1 MRTCAGGALAGAP
14 WKGVIMQD
22 FSQKL
27 GWTRGGLYL
36 CAILLAV
43 LGILCFVAPGI
54 MPEPM
59 HNTGLPDGLTPGGIF
74 GGIVML
80 ILGIV
85 LIAAWKNE
93 GGSRNMSGFMITTG
107 IFSVF
112 LALAVFLDPV
122 FGTLSYEWVIAVFV
136 GLWGFLAFLEALAGG
151 RVIGYK
157 GWVLQMLLGLVMI
170 CTAVGVL
177 LDSSQA
183 ATMAGIGIIAA
194 ALSILI
200 IPSMGKSIKLA

>member
-1 MRTCAGGALAGAP
+1 MLGTCRRGAP
-14 WKGVIMQD
+14 KASWKGVNMSE
-22 FSQKL
+22 FSKRL
-27 GWTRGGLYL
+27 GWTSGGLYL
-36 CAILLAV
+36 SAILLAV

-59 HNTGLPDGLTPGGIF
+59 HNTGLPDGLTAGGIY

-85 LIAAWKNE
+85 LIAAWKRE
-93 GGSRNMSGFMITTG
+93 GGSRTMSGFMVTTG

-112 LALAVFLDPV
+112 LALATFLDPV

-136 GLWGFLAFLEALAGG
+136 GLWGFVAFLEAVAGG

-157 GWVLQMLLGLVMI
+157 GWGLQLLLGLVMI
-170 CTAVGVL
+170 ATALGVVYN
-177 LDSSQA
+177 SAYAS
-183 ATMAGIGIIAA
+183 TMAGIGILAA

-200 IPSMGKSIKLA
+200 IPSMGKSIKVA